1 LASSVGE
8 LVDLLDLEQ
17 IEDDI
22 FRGSSPPEQRL
33 RVFGGQVAAQAL
45 VAATRT
51 VPEQRPVHSLH
62 AYFLKPG
69 DVGAP
74 IVYLVDRIRDG
85 RSFTTRRVVAIQH
98 GVAIFNMSASFQVR
112 EEGLEHH
119 LDMPDV
125 PDPESLPPFV
135 ERMRQKYGD
144 DLPEHMTR
152 RRAIDIRYCES
163 AKVERGRPATANVWM
178 RADGELPDD
187 YRIHAAVLA
196 YATDYTLTDTVMRPH
211 GVHWLQPGV
220 MTASLD
226 HCVWFHRDARADRW
240 WLYAQDSPTAGG
252 ARGLARGSIFLRDG
266 QLACSVTQEIVLRTP
281 RD

>member
-1 LASSVGE
+1 MASSVGE

>member
-1 LASSVGE
+1 VDE
-8 LVDLLDLEQ
+8 LVELLDLE
-17 IEDDI
+17 ELEVNI

-51 VPEQRPVHSLH
+51 VAEDRPVHSLH

-69 DVGAP
+69 DVAAP
-74 IVYLVDRIRDG
+74 IVYFGDRIRDG

-119 LDMPDV
+119 LEMPDV
-125 PDPESLPPFV
+125 PDPETLPTFV
-135 ERMRQKYGD
+135 ESMKQKYGD
-144 DLPEHMTR
+144 DLPKHMTR
-152 RRAIDIRYCES
+152 QRAIDIRYCEP
-163 AKVERGRPATANVWM
+163 ATVEAGRPARASVWM

-187 YRIHAAVLA
+187 HRIHAAVLA

-226 HCVWFHRDARADRW
+226 HCVWFHRDARADQW

-252 ARGLARGSIFLRDG
+252 GRGLARGSIFTRDK
-266 QLACSVTQEIVLRTP
+266 QLVCSVTQEIVLRTP
-281 RD
+281 GD